1 MFYSRRIYPEL
12 LRHLTDPEVTV
23 LTGMRRTGKTAILKE
38 LYKSLPD
45 ANKVLID
52 LENRIN
58 RELFSAIDYEEI
70 WSNLKKTHA
79 LKDQEKTFIFLD
91 EIQFVPEMPSIIKY
105 LFDHYGAKFIVT
117 GSSSFYLKNLF
128 PESLAGRKRIFEL
141 FPLTFD
147 ELLVFKGKQKNPS
160 PDSFLDTKRSDWWQ
174 KAHSS
179 LYEEYLRFGG
189 FPAVVLAQSENQKI
203 FLLKD
208 ILYSY
213 IEQDVKNLSHFK
225 KISDLEKLIRL
236 LPARV
241 GQKVDISKIS
251 REIALS
257 RQTVGEY
264 LSFLEKTYVIFLLSP
279 YAKNPDR
286 EISKSA
292 KLYFCDTGLANI
304 LTPLSSGQLL
314 ENAVFHTLR
323 VKYRPYE
330 IFTPLHYYQK
340 KNGQEIDFVLN
351 KEIALEVKETATDFD
366 MKKLAH
372 LAHGLI
378 LPKYYLVSKNLT
390 PANHVLY
397 SSQL

>member
-1 MFYSRRIYPEL
+1 MFYPRRIYPEL
-12 LRHLTDPEVTV
+12 LSHLTDPEVTV

-38 LYKSLPD
+38 LYKNLPGT
-45 ANKVLID
+45 NKILID

-58 RELFSAIDYEEI
+58 RELFGAIDYEEI
-70 WSNLKKTHA
+70 WSNLKKNYA
-79 LKDQEKTFIFLD
+79 LKDQEKAFIFLD

-128 PESLAGRKRIFEL
+128 SESLAGRKRIFEL

-147 ELLVFKGKQKNPS
+147 ELLVFKDKQKNIS
-160 PDSFLDTKRSDWWQ
+160 TDSFLDTKKSDWWQ
-174 KAHSS
+174 KAYSS

-189 FPAVVLAQSENQKI
+189 FPAVVLAQSDSQKF

-213 IEQDVKNLSHFK
+213 IEQDVKGLSHFK

-236 LPARV
+236 LPTRV

-251 REIALS
+251 REISLS
-257 RQTVGEY
+257 RQTVVEY

-279 YAKNPDR
+279 YTKNPDR
-286 EISKSA
+286 EISKAA

-304 LTPLSSGQLL
+304 LSPLSSGQLL
-314 ENAVFHTLR
+314 ENAIFHVLR
-323 VKYRPYE
+323 VKYRPHE
-330 IFTPLHYYQK
+330 IFTSLHYYQK
-340 KNGQEIDFVLN
+340 KNGQEIDFVLD
-351 KEIALEVKETATDFD
+351 KEAAIEVKETATDFD
-366 MKKLAH
+366 TRILAR
-372 LAHGLI
+372 LAQGLI
-378 LPKYYLVSKNLT
+378 LPKYYLISKNSTL
-390 PANHVLY
+390 ANHVLY